1 MSGAD
6 GDGAEATALERM
18 KAHSSSTL
26 KRLRDVSAPR
36 GAQEQPQ
43 QPQQHRETQRQSA
56 HLREQAEA
64 RAHRLAESE
73 LLKLHASSS
82 ATRHKPGESSS
93 SSSSSSDNLREDLS
107 LSQEQLAQA
116 QADLR
121 SQVRPRFK
129 IFAWKR
135 HLNH

>member
-18 KAHSSSTL
+18 KAHSNSTL

-64 RAHRLAESE
+64 RAHRLAEGE

-82 ATRHKPGESSS
+82 ANRHKSGESS

-135 HLNH
+135 HLND